1 MPQLMQPLQ
10 DVPDRPFRPVRITFC
25 YFAFG
30 LLWMLSSYF
39 VEHHFSSGKDPHF
52 LGLLVFRLSFAL
64 LSSFLLYALIYRLKT
79 LPDIGK
85 WQITPRNLSFVHFL
99 FWIFWI
105 VFIRLFT
112 YFALDD
118 LVLRG
123 VFIYISGL
131 ILIGCTTF
139 TLFLFLSSVQN
150 WLDRNRQTFTRFTL
164 QSGVYRTVL
173 IILFLTL
180 LIPFISFTILELL
193 SPQVENNAF
202 SELKMSAQIRALQL
216 EGWLGEREYSTF
228 LTLTSSSFIENVRKL
243 EKNGD
248 LVARTAIL
256 GQFESLKTAQQ
267 YRTLILFDTQRRPVV
282 SIGPPMINPAE
293 AQRQIKNAVQKS
305 YEELYSKDTNRT
317 DFIVPLY
324 MKNTHKPLGWV
335 FVILDQKKYLS
346 SYLDHWSET
355 TSDKQIL
362 LVEQKSKDTM
372 LFRKDPGES
381 GNSVIKVFRATNN
394 GLSRA
399 ILAGGKKPGTLKGN
413 TLYDETALA
422 AWYPVKG
429 TDWFAVIKIDQRNL
443 MAPVRN
449 LAFWFNLAFISIL
462 MIFGVILLFIWHVL
476 QRSQILAADL
486 REKQLL
492 NNFYTLP
499 FIGMGVLSVTLDKW
513 IHFNDTLCDIFGYSR
528 EEFSK
533 KGWLE
538 LCGQPCMEEHPI
550 LKALGRGDSTEFTE
564 EKTFCRKNGETAI
577 AEVHFR
583 CVVASGG
590 TSDYLVV
597 TVEDITER
605 KVAQSQIYRLSQLYA
620 TLSHCNQAIVHSRTE
635 KELFEQICYGIVNY
649 SAGRFK
655 VAWIGLIDEQSGKVD
670 MTVSHGIPDELIG
683 SIQTMRIVTEFDSMK
698 NNSPAAVALRENRA
712 LWIQDVH
719 RTSLMTPWNELL
731 EKMAVRS
738 LAVFP
743 LYQAGKPIGVLKVY
757 SSEPDAYD
765 DQSKNLLNEMA
776 NDLNFALDNFEREA
790 VRKRTAKELEESERN
805 YRQLYTERMQAEDE
819 IRRLN
824 QLYAALSQCNQSIIR
839 CKNQQ
844 ELFAQI
850 CHDIVEYGQMDF
862 TWVGL
867 LNRKTLDIVP
877 VASAGDHQEY
887 LKDLYINAL
896 PDHPAG
902 QGPAGEVIRE
912 NRPVWMQDFINEPAM
927 KNWRTHIRQFSWR
940 SSAILP
946 LHRNG
951 HVIGAVFLYA
961 NVLNAFTDSS
971 QRLLQELMEDIDFA
985 LEHFEKEEQLQL
997 SAQIFAQS
1005 SEGIMLLDAGCNI
1018 VMINRA
1024 FTHITGY
1031 TENEVLGRNPKM
1043 LSSGQHDR
1051 NFYTT
1056 MWEAIEREGRWQ
1068 GEIWNRR
1075 KNGAI
1080 YPEWLLIQ
1088 TMRDAK
1094 NNLTH
1099 YIGTFTDL
1107 TERKETEEQVKWL
1120 AHFDPLTGL
1129 PNRTLLH
1136 IRSNLA
1142 ISLAQRRHELLAL
1155 MFLDLDNFKNV
1166 NDSLGHGIGD
1176 ELLKQFADRLS
1187 TSVREQDTISRLGG
1201 DEFVLILPGTDT
1213 DGAAYLAE
1221 RLLGIAARQYNIER
1235 HEINLTV
1242 SIGIAMYPTDGTD
1255 FDTLWRS
1262 ADAAMYR
1269 AKQTGRNDYCFF
1281 TTEMQARSAR
1291 TLQIDN
1297 ALRRALER
1305 HQFSLVYQPQL
1316 SLDTNRIVGFEALIR
1331 WKHPQFGNIP
1341 PDEFIPIAESNGQ
1354 IIPIGEWVLKT
1365 AVRQLRT
1372 WRDNGLYDF
1381 TISVNL
1387 SAVQFRHHR
1396 LPELVMNILDEAGVP
1411 PECLQLELTEGVAM
1425 ENPIAAITVIEELR
1439 KKGINISIDDFG
1451 TGYSS
1456 LTYLKRFDLYSLKI
1470 DRSFVQ
1476 DIPADTEDMAIV
1488 SAVISLAGSL
1498 DMRTVAEGVE
1508 SREQLEFLRSRGCTE
1523 IQGYYLSRP
1532 LAADDVAA
1540 FLGNGYMK
1548 TKT

>member
-1 MPQLMQPLQ
+1 
-10 DVPDRPFRPVRITFC
+10 
-25 YFAFG
+25 
-30 LLWMLSSYF
+30 MLGSYF
-39 VEHHFSSGKDPHF
+39 VDHHFSSGKDPNF
-52 LGLLVFRLSFAL
+52 LGLLVFRLLFAL

-85 WQITPRNLSFVHFL
+85 WKITPRNLSFVHFL

-150 WLDRNRQTFTRFTL
+150 WLDRNRQTFTRFSL
-164 QSGVYRTVL
+164 QSGVYRIVL

-180 LIPFISFTILELL
+180 LIPFISFTMLELL
-193 SPQVENNAF
+193 SPQVEENAF
-202 SELKMSAQIRALQL
+202 SELKMSAQVRALQL
-216 EGWLGEREYSTF
+216 EGWLGEREHSTF
-228 LTLTSSSFIENVRKL
+228 LTLTSPSFIENVRKL
-243 EKNGD
+243 EETGD
-248 LVARTAIL
+248 PVAKTAIL

-267 YRTLILFDTQRRPVV
+267 YETLILFDTQRRPVV
-282 SIGPPMINPAE
+282 STGNPMTDPAE
-293 AQRQIKNAVQKS
+293 TQRQITNASQKS

-324 MKNTHKPLGWV
+324 TKNTRKPLGWV
-335 FVILDQKKYLS
+335 FVILDQKEYLS
-346 SYLDHWSET
+346 SYLDHWTET
-355 TSDKQIL
+355 TSDKRVL
-362 LVEQKSKDTM
+362 LAEQKGKDII
-372 LFRKDPGES
+372 FFKKDPDES
-381 GNSVIKVFRATNN
+381 GNSVVRAFPATNN
-394 GLSRA
+394 GLSHA
-399 ILAGGKKPGTLKGN
+399 ILTGKKKAGTLKGN

-429 TDWFAVIKIDQRNL
+429 TDWFAVVKIDQDNL

-449 LAFWFNLAFISIL
+449 LAFWFNLTFISIL
-462 MIFGVILLFIWHVL
+462 MIFGIILLFIWHIL

-499 FIGMGVLSVTLDKW
+499 FIGMGVLPVTLDKW

-533 KGWLE
+533 KGWQE
-538 LCGQPCMEEHPI
+538 LCGQSCTKGFPI
-550 LKALGRGDSTEFTE
+550 LEAIRQENFTEFTE

-583 CVVASGG
+583 CVVAPDG

-605 KVAQSQIYRLSQLYA
+605 KTAQSQIYRLSQLYA

-649 SAGRFK
+649 SAGRFN
-655 VAWIGLIDEQSGKVD
+655 VAWIGLIDEKSEKVD
-670 MTVSHGIPDELIG
+670 MAVSHGIPDELIG
-683 SIQTMRIVTEFDSMK
+683 PIQTMRIVTGFDSMK
-698 NNSPAAVALRENRA
+698 NDSPAAVALRENRI

-719 RTSLMTPWNELL
+719 RTSLMTPWSELL

-743 LYQAGKPIGVLKVY
+743 LYQAGKPVGVLKVY

-790 VRKRTAKELEESERN
+790 VRKQTAKELEESERN
-805 YRQLYTERMQAEDE
+805 YRRLYTERMQAEDE

-867 LNRKTLDIVP
+867 LDRKTLDIVP
-877 VASAGDHQEY
+877 VASAGDHREY
-887 LKDLYINAL
+887 LKDLYINVL

-902 QGPAGEVIRE
+902 QGPASEAIRE
-912 NRPVWMQDFINEPAM
+912 DRPVWMQAFINEPSM
-927 KNWRTHIRQFSWR
+927 ENWRTHIRQFNWR

-961 NVLNAFTDSS
+961 NALNAFTDSS
-971 QRLLQELMEDIDFA
+971 QRLLLELMEDIDFA

-1005 SEGIMLLDAGCNI
+1005 SEGIMLLDASCNI

-1043 LSSGQHDR
+1043 LASGQHDR

-1075 KNGAI
+1075 KNGAL

-1088 TMRDAK
+1088 TMRDSK

-1107 TERKETEEQVKWL
+1107 TERKETEERVKWL

-1142 ISLAQRRHELLAL
+1142 ISLAQRRHEPLAL

-1187 TSVREQDTISRLGG
+1187 TSIREQDTISRLGG
-1201 DEFVLILPGTDT
+1201 DEFVLILPGADT

-1221 RLLGIAARQYNIER
+1221 RLLSIAARQYNIER

-1269 AKQTGRNDYCFF
+1269 AKQSGRNDYCFF

-1305 HQFSLVYQPQL
+1305 NQFSLVYQPQL

-1365 AVRQLRT
+1365 AVRQLKT
-1372 WRDNGLYDF
+1372 WRDNGLCDF

-1425 ENPIAAITVIEELR
+1425 ENPTAAITVIEELR

-1456 LTYLKRFDLYSLKI
+1456 LTYLKRLDLYSLKI

-1476 DIPADTEDMAIV
+1476 DIPSDTEDMAIV

-1540 FLGNGYMK
+1540 FLGHEYMK